1 MTGDRSRTSYQAS
14 AAGLARRTL
23 GALLGAGSTAM
34 VAEHVERA
42 ADPGAALAAVRIIGA
57 DAFAPALL
65 AGAALHARD
74 AEAVRVALTALPASD
89 HTPPA
94 PPAGPEAAW
103 LMAWR
108 DWGTVTLLTVLT
120 GRDTDG
126 VTAARP
132 TAPTAGGDGADWASW
147 SVRMGQLCTL
157 ALPGL
162 DGPVHEAARGAPLG
176 LARGATRATLRRD
189 YPTAARIVRWLAW
202 LRAEGVALP
211 LDPAPLVEHIAQ
223 MAAGDRTALDTAI
236 ARRLLAGPSAYEP
249 SDRTGT

>member
-1 MTGDRSRTSYQAS
+1 
-14 AAGLARRTL
+14 
-23 GALLGAGSTAM
+23 M

-42 ADPGAALAAVRIIGA
+42 PDPGAALAAVRIIGA
-57 DAFAPALL
+57 DAFAPAVL

-74 AEAVRVALTALPASD
+74 AEAVAQSFTALPAAN
-89 HTPPA
+89 PAPA
-94 PPAGPEAAW
+94 PPDGPETAW

-108 DWGTVTLLTVLT
+108 DWGTVTLLTVLN
-120 GRDTDG
+120 GRGADG

-132 TAPTAGGDGADWASW
+132 AAPAGIGGSDWASW

-162 DGPVHEAARGAPLG
+162 DGPVHEAARAAPLG
-176 LARGATRATLRRD
+176 LARGATRAALRRD
-189 YPTAARIVRWLAW
+189 YSTAARIARWLAW
-202 LRAEGVALP
+202 LHAEGVELP
-211 LDPAPLVEHIAQ
+211 LDPAPLVEHIAL

-236 ARRLLAGPSAYEP
+236 ARRLLTGGPSHEP

>member
-1 MTGDRSRTSYQAS
+1 MTGDRSRTSYQVS

-23 GALLGAGSTAM
+23 GALQGAGSTAM
-34 VAEHVERA
+34 VAEHVERSP
-42 ADPGAALAAVRIIGA
+42 DPGAALAAVRIVGA

-74 AEAVRVALTALPASD
+74 AEAVALSFTALPA
-89 HTPPA
+89 TGGVPA
-94 PPAGPEAAW
+94 PPDGPEAAW

-108 DWGTVTLLTVLT
+108 DWATVTLLTALT

-126 VTAARP
+126 VTAEPPA
-132 TAPTAGGDGADWASW
+132 APAAGGGADWASW

-162 DGPVHEAARGAPLG
+162 DGPVHEAARRAPLA

-189 YPTAARIVRWLAW
+189 YPTAARIARWLAW
-202 LRAEGVALP
+202 LHAEGVGLP
-211 LDPAPLVEHIAQ
+211 LDPAPLVEHIAL

-236 ARRLLAGPSAYEP
+236 ARRTLTGRPAHEP